1 MKITIGT
8 YLINLSNY
16 LIIDHFYHLLKK
28 SFVSWSNLSKVL
40 VLFLLK
46 SYITYYLHFMFGNP
60 QHLRLFHFL
69 MGLGCF
75 GNSLFSADLR
85 NCLDLLVYYC
95 QHLKQQLLNF
105 AVRIYQKLSYFVV
118 EFEFSGEGYCY
129 RLINQKY
136 LLLAII
142 F

>member
-1 MKITIGT
+1 
-8 YLINLSNY
+8 
-16 LIIDHFYHLLKK
+16 
-28 SFVSWSNLSKVL
+28 
-40 VLFLLK
+40 
-46 SYITYYLHFMFGNP
+46 MFGNP